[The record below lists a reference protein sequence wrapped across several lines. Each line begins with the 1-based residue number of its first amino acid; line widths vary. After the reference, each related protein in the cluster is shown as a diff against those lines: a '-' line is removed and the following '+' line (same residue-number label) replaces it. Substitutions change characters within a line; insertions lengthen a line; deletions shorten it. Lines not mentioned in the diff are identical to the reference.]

1 LFEKTIKTE
10 LNLERNININ
20 IANILLLFHL
30 IIFMNSMI
38 IFLDFD
44 IKEPIILIF
53 QFFLY
58 KFFLIIID
66 LQKINIKEK
75 VFMM

>member
-1 LFEKTIKTE
+1 M
-10 LNLERNININ
+10 ERNININ
-20 IANILLLFHL
+20 IANILILFHL
-30 IIFMNSMI
+30 IIFINSMI

-44 IKEPIILIF
+44 VKEPIILIF

-75 VFMM
+75 VFLM

>member
-20 IANILLLFHL
+20 IANILILFHL

>member
-1 LFEKTIKTE
+1 MFEKTIKTE

-20 IANILLLFHL
+20 IANILILFHL

-53 QFFLY
+53 QFFFY
-58 KFFLIIID
+58 KFFLIIIG

-75 VFMM
+75 VFLM

>member
-1 LFEKTIKTE
+1 MFEKTIKTE

-20 IANILLLFHL
+20 IANILIVFHL
-30 IIFMNSMI
+30 IIFINSMI

-44 IKEPIILIF
+44 VKEPIILIF

-75 VFMM
+75 DFMM

>member
-1 LFEKTIKTE
+1 MFEKTIKTE

>member
-1 LFEKTIKTE
+1 MFEKTIKTE

-20 IANILLLFHL
+20 IANILILFHL

-58 KFFLIIID
+58 KFFLIIIG

-75 VFMM
+75 VFMT

>member
-1 LFEKTIKTE
+1 
-10 LNLERNININ
+10 
-20 IANILLLFHL
+20 
-30 IIFMNSMI
+30 MNSMI

-44 IKEPIILIF
+44 VKEPIILIF

>member
-1 LFEKTIKTE
+1 MFEKTIKIE

-20 IANILLLFHL
+20 IANILILFHL

-58 KFFLIIID
+58 KFFLIIIG

-75 VFMM
+75 VFLM

>member
-20 IANILLLFHL
+20 IANILILFHL

-58 KFFLIIID
+58 KFFLIIIG

-75 VFMM
+75 VFLM

>member
-1 LFEKTIKTE
+1 MFEKTIKTE

-20 IANILLLFHL
+20 IANILILFHL
-30 IIFMNSMI
+30 IIFINSMI

-44 IKEPIILIF
+44 VKEPIILIF

-58 KFFLIIID
+58 KFFLIIIG

>member
-1 LFEKTIKTE
+1 MFEKTIKTE

-20 IANILLLFHL
+20 IANILILFHL
-30 IIFMNSMI
+30 IIFINSMI

-44 IKEPIILIF
+44 VKEPIILIF

>member
-20 IANILLLFHL
+20 IANILILFHL
-30 IIFMNSMI
+30 IIFINSMI

-44 IKEPIILIF
+44 VKEPIILIF